1 MSESTE
7 TSPSPSADPPAGGSA
22 HVISRDDVAHV
33 ARLARLTLTEEDLE
47 RFTAQLADILGHATD
62 MAALDLSGIEPTS
75 HPYPLRNV
83 MRADVAMPSL
93 DRDEVLAAAPAVEA
107 GMFRVPPVLGEA
119 P

>member
-1 MSESTE
+1 MSEPTD
-7 TSPSPSADPPAGGSA
+7 PSPPSASGAA

-33 ARLARLTLTEEDLE
+33 ARLARLTLTEADLE

-83 MRADVAMPSL
+83 LRADVAAPSL

-107 GMFRVPPVLGEA
+107 GMFKVPPVLGEA